1 MEQRSIEPEIQAYFQ
16 SMQAMD
22 QLYEEYAHKHGLT
35 FMSLYI
41 LETIYTQKGC
51 TQKQI
56 SQITMYPKQTVNM
69 VVRSFLQRGWVLLE
83 QDGDDRRSKCVRL
96 TEEGQA
102 FAIEVIEALWNAG
115 RRAFSELTAE
125 ERNIMLR
132 AVDAFSKSFVEKV
145 RKM

>member
-132 AVDAFSKSFVEKV
+132 AVGAFSKSFVEKV
-145 RKM
+145 RKL